1 MLEYSVPPLA
11 DLFMQAFGIKI
22 GGIYRP
28 ETASGKADNP
38 SGLFTGL
45 EVVKDSNTS
54 FEMSA
59 MGTPI
64 LFPIVFSATPL
75 AKKYNELGELVPF
88 ESGDFRLPIAS
99 LVSFR
104 RDKIMGVTR
113 INGGKGT
120 VKEIYGFDDWQVTIN
135 GFLIPDASQPQG
147 LKTPLAQEKEL
158 IKWDNL
164 ASSIAV
170 FGELFAVRKIKNL
183 TIKGISF
190 EPMRGKPNIRTF
202 TMTAISD
209 GAIEDYINSG
219 I

>member
-1 MLEYSVPPLA
+1 
-11 DLFMQAFGIKI
+11 
-22 GGIYRP
+22 
-28 ETASGKADNP
+28 
-38 SGLFTGL
+38 
-45 EVVKDSNTS
+45 
-54 FEMSA
+54 
-59 MGTPI
+59 
-64 LFPIVFSATPL
+64 
-75 AKKYNELGELVPF
+75 
-88 ESGDFRLPIAS
+88 
-99 LVSFR
+99 
-104 RDKIMGVTR
+104 MGVTR
-113 INGGKGT
+113 INGGSGT

-147 LKTPLAQEKEL
+147 FKTPLEQEKEL

-202 TMTAISD
+202 TITAISD

-219 I
+219 L

>member
-1 MLEYSVPPLA
+1 MIEYSVPPIA

-28 ETASGKADNP
+28 ETASGNADNP

-45 EVVKDSNTS
+45 EVVTDANES

-59 MGTPI
+59 LGTPI
-64 LFPIVFSATPL
+64 LFPILFSEGNY
-75 AKKYNELGELVPF
+75 KRYNHRGEIVN
-88 ESGDFRLPIAS
+88 EKMGDFRLPIAS

-113 INGGKGT
+113 INGGGGT

-147 LKTPLAQEKEL
+147 LKTPLEQEKEL

-202 TMTAISD
+202 TITAISD

-219 I
+219 L